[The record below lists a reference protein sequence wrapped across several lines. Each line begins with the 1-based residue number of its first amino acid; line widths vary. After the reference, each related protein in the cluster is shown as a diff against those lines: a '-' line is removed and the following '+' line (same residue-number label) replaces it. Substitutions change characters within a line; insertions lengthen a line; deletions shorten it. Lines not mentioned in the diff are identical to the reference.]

1 MQNICWHPLQVA
13 IPLPV
18 LHLAQGLRV
27 SIVVI
32 NDFEKTIYEVYEIQL
47 NCVILKKKNNTDKY
61 DKKRIYFSFEML
73 EKVIT
78 KDIFI

>member
-27 SIVVI
+27 SNVVI

-47 NCVILKKKNNTDKY
+47 NYDFKEEEKKTILISTIKKEY
-61 DKKRIYFSFEML
+61 
-73 EKVIT
+73 
-78 KDIFI
+78 IFLLRC